1 MPAQNASTEA
11 QLARCCVT
19 GQSLLTPHRRRA
31 LEAFGSWLER
41 SIGRVLAVTLG
52 SGYGVRLIVLRSV
65 GRVARVRFG
74 IEV

>member
-1 MPAQNASTEA
+1 
-11 QLARCCVT
+11 
-19 GQSLLTPHRRRA
+19 LTPNRRRA
-31 LEAFGSWLER
+31 LEAFGSGLER